1 MIIKIIDNSPKKGK
15 NGTATGAVNYVLSSH
30 DHKKNERDFE
40 PVVLDGDPQLTKD
53 IDLLCS
59 KFEHKCISGVISFA
73 PDEKLTHE
81 QKLQL
86 IKEFKNTF
94 LGNMKD
100 RVNCLF
106 VEHKEHDGEHIH
118 FIINKIDLET
128 GLAYNPFNPGDTT
141 KELKECFVKIQNAK
155 HGFNQVVADP
165 YKLKLSNGEKKAKL
179 YSEYK
184 TKFSNLYTKEN
195 IHKACVD
202 LIKNGVVKNKEELVK
217 FLQEDMG
224 YKLYNNQSNIV
235 ILKDNTKIV
244 LKGAIYQNN
253 NNSYADIRKGFVDW
267 KQGKAN
273 EVDITKQIEK
283 LNRLVKVRDDFNE
296 GRYTAKQ
303 HKEVK
308 FKNVS
313 NKQAETSSRTVS
325 PGRTTQPPTQ
335 QPKAGSSP
343 VSGGSSEPMQ
353 AKTSNGQGF
362 TGANEG
368 RSADTTA
375 FRAIGAGGS
384 LGGAMAVAKA
394 KSKLANAKT
403 IEERINAEY
412 ELAIAQAEYEK
423 QLLEQEENRKIE
435 INGLKI

>member
-106 VEHKEHDGEHIH
+106 VEHKEHDGEHFH

-128 GLAYNPFNPGDTT
+128 GKAYNPFNPGDTT

-202 LIKNGVVKNKEELVK
+202 LIKNGVVKNKDELVK

-235 ILKDNTKIV
+235 ILKDNAKIV
-244 LKGAIYQNN
+244 LKGAIHQNN
-253 NNSYADIRKGFVDW
+253 NNSYADIRKSFVDW

-273 EVDITKQIEK
+273 EVDINKQIEK
-283 LNRLVKVRDDFNE
+283 LNRLVKVRDEHNE
-296 GRYTAKQ
+296 KRYTAKP

-313 NKQAETSSRTVS
+313 SRPTETSSRTVS

-375 FRAIGAGGS
+375 FRAIAGGGS

-394 KSKLANAKT
+394 QSKLANAKT
-403 IEERINAEY
+403 IEERVNAEY
-412 ELAIAQAEYEK
+412 ELAIAVAEYNK
-423 QLLEQEENRKIE
+423 QLLEQEENRKRE

>member
-1 MIIKIIDNSPKKGK
+1 MIIKIIDNSPKNGK

-30 DHKKNERDFE
+30 NHKHEERDFE
-40 PVVLDGDPQLTKD
+40 PVVLDGDPQTTKD
-53 IDLLCS
+53 IDLICS
-59 KFEHKCISGVISFA
+59 KFEHKCVSGVLAFS

-81 QKLQL
+81 QKLEL
-86 IKEFKNTF
+86 IKEFKKTF

-118 FIINKIDLET
+118 FIINKVDLET
-128 GLAYNPFNPGDTT
+128 GKAFNPFPPGAIT

-165 YKLKLSNGEKKAKL
+165 YKLKLSDGEKKAKL
-179 YSEYK
+179 YSDYK

-202 LIKNGVVKNKEELVK
+202 LIRNGVVKNKEELVK

-253 NNSYADIRKGFVDW
+253 NTSYQDIRKGFVEW

-273 EVDITKQIEK
+273 EIDINKQIEQ
-283 LNRLVKVRDDFNE
+283 LNKLVKLRDDFNE
-296 GRYTAKQ
+296 KRYTAKP

-308 FKNVS
+308 FKHVS
-313 NKQAETSSRTVS
+313 NRATETSSRTVS

-335 QPKAGSSP
+335 QSKGGSSP
-343 VSGGSSEPMQ
+343 VSGGSSNPMQ
-353 AKTSNGQGF
+353 AKTSNGQGS

-368 RSADTTA
+368 RSAETTA

-412 ELAIAQAEYEK
+412 ELAIAQAEYDK
-423 QLLEQEENRKIE
+423 QLLEQEENRKKE
-435 INGLKI
+435 INGLKL